1 MATEAQM
8 IANKANAQH
17 CQGPTSEAGRARS
30 SLNAITTGL
39 TARTVL
45 LSSEDATIYKTHLDR
60 FFAKYSPA
68 NDDEHDLVQSIA
80 DTNWRLLR
88 IAPLEASIYAIG
100 RDACEHLVAHEKD
113 DKKREGALLA
123 HIYLTYKKDLTNIA
137 LQERRLSNQ
146 LDKTVAKLEALQ
158 KERADARQKEL
169 AQAKRSI
176 ENCKHHNIEPY
187 FDELGFDF
195 SVEEFQTYQVRSVT
209 YFTLSGGKTLNFDK
223 FLTEFRSEM
232 AAAA

>member
-8 IANKANAQH
+8 IANKDNAQRST
-17 CQGPTSEAGRARS
+17 GPSEAGKSRS

-60 FFAKYSPA
+60 YFSKYSPV
-68 NDDEHDLVQSIA
+68 NDDEHDLVQSVA

-113 DKKREGALLA
+113 PKKREGALLG
-123 HIYLTYKKDLTNIA
+123 HIYLTYKKDLNNIA

-146 LDKTVAKLEALQ
+146 LDKAVAKLEAL
-158 KERADARQKEL
+158 KK
-169 AQAKRSI
+169 S
-176 ENCKHHNIEPY
+176 
-187 FDELGFDF
+187 
-195 SVEEFQTYQVRSVT
+195 
-209 YFTLSGGKTLNFDK
+209 
-223 FLTEFRSEM
+223 
-232 AAAA
+232 

>member
-8 IANKANAQH
+8 IANKANAQSST
-17 CQGPTSEAGRARS
+17 GPSEAGKSRS

-39 TARTVL
+39 TARTVI
-45 LSSEDATIYKTHLDR
+45 LSAEDATIYKTHLDR
-60 FFAKYSPA
+60 YFSKYSPV

-113 DKKREGALLA
+113 PKKREGALLG
-123 HIYLTYKKDLTNIA
+123 HIYLTYKDLNNIA

-158 KERADARQKEL
+158 KERADTLQKEL

-176 ENCKHHNIEPY
+176 EACQQHNIEPY
-187 FDELGFDF
+187 FDELGFHF
-195 SVEEFQTYQVRSVT
+195 SVEEFQTYQVRSAT
-209 YFTLSGGKTLNFDK
+209 FSTLSGGKTLSFDK
-223 FLTEFRSEM
+223 FLNEFRSEV
-232 AAAA
+232 AETA